1 MSERVSSSRSRTNPR
16 GIKRKMSNYPLRDRS
31 LKCNAKTN
39 PVIQI
44 VGAK

>member
-1 MSERVSSSRSRTNPR
+1 
-16 GIKRKMSNYPLRDRS
+16 MSNYPLRDRS